1 MQLRMLCMIV
11 VKFPSCK
18 QRSKGEKEEVE
29 AKAVGPFLLQQAC
42 GGMRERS

>member
-1 MQLRMLCMIV
+1 MIV

-42 GGMRERS
+42 GG

>member
-1 MQLRMLCMIV
+1 MNAIEDV
-11 VKFPSCK
+11 VYDSG
-18 QRSKGEKEEVE
+18 QVSLLQAEKGEKEEVE